1 VNEGEG
7 EAKGSSAP
15 VIGYFVS
22 LPATPVSDAFSWLG
36 IVRALWKYK
45 LIIAAASLAMGV
57 VFWFLGSLLK
67 PIYKSEAVVALVE
80 QDGAS
85 VSPAVSGQLGRLASL
100 AGFNLGGTGSGRQE
114 LWAVLS
120 SRSLYATYIGKDGLL
135 PVLFPS
141 GWDGAKK
148 QWLDSDG
155 EPKVAP
161 TLDQGI
167 EKLRR
172 SVLKVVLDR
181 ETGLVK
187 ISAEHTDPEI
197 ATKLVNGLISLGN
210 EEVRAKVA
218 GEATRSLEF
227 LEKEMSSA
235 QDVETRQ
242 LIAQLMQRQISTRM
256 LTSVRADYAYK
267 VVDPA
272 FRPDPDRYIRP
283 RRALYAA
290 LGLFFGLLVSSLW
303 VVWRKVS

>member
-1 VNEGEG
+1 VNDGEG
-7 EAKGSSAP
+7 KNDSAP

-22 LPATPVSDAFSWLG
+22 LPATPVGDAFSWIG

-45 LIIAAASLAMGV
+45 LLITLVSV
-57 VFWFLGSLLK
+57 FLGVAFWWLGSFVK
-67 PIYKSEAVVALVE
+67 PTYRAESVVALVE

-85 VSPAVSGQLGRLASL
+85 VSPAVSGQLGRLASM

-120 SRSLYATYIGKDGLL
+120 SRSLYATYIGKEELL
-135 PVLFPS
+135 PVLFPAR
-141 GWDGAKK
+141 WDASSKK
-148 QWLDSDG
+148 WLEVDG
-155 EPKVAP
+155 ESAGAP

-172 SVLKVVLDR
+172 SILKVVMDR
-181 ETGLVK
+181 DTGLVK
-187 ISAEHTDPEI
+187 ISAEHADPDT
-197 ATKLVNGLISLGN
+197 AARLVNGLIRVGN

-218 GEATRSLEF
+218 NEATGSLAF
-227 LEKEMSSA
+227 LEKEMSLA

-256 LTSVRADYAYK
+256 LTSVRSDYAYK

-290 LGLFFGLLVSSLW
+290 LGLFLGFLVSSLW
-303 VVWRKVS
+303 VVCRKVS